1 MNGTVQDGQ
10 LLQELHKIAFS
21 GGGLFPP
28 IKSGNI
34 MANIGYEKLA
44 VAASA
49 VSLASV
55 PSMATRAY
63 IQCDTAA
70 VRFRYDGSAPTTAE
84 GTLIAENGSV
94 TLKGEDVLDAV
105 QFIRTTST
113 SASLKVAYGTAG
125 AGVESSVDA
134 I

>member
-1 MNGTVQDGQ
+1 
-10 LLQELHKIAFS
+10 
-21 GGGLFPP
+21 
-28 IKSGNI
+28 
-34 MANIGYEKLA
+34 MARLGYEKLA

-55 PSMATRAY
+55 PSESSEAH

-70 VRFRYDGSAPTTAE
+70 VRLRFDGTAPTTAE
-84 GTLIAENGSV
+84 GTLIAADGSI
-94 TLKGEDVLDAV
+94 TLKGEDVLASV

-113 SASLKVAYGTAG
+113 SASLKVAYGTPTS
-125 AGVESSVDA
+125 GVVSSMDA

>member
-1 MNGTVQDGQ
+1 
-10 LLQELHKIAFS
+10 
-21 GGGLFPP
+21 
-28 IKSGNI
+28 
-34 MANIGYEKLA
+34 MARLGSEKLA

-55 PSMATRAY
+55 PSESTVAH

-84 GTLIAENGSV
+84 GTLIAADGSI
-94 TLKGEDVLDAV
+94 TLIGEDVLNAV
-105 QFIRTTST
+105 QFIRTTGT
-113 SASLKVAYGTAG
+113 SASLKVAYGTQSS
-125 AGVESSVDA
+125 GVSGFQDA

>member
-1 MNGTVQDGQ
+1 
-10 LLQELHKIAFS
+10 
-21 GGGLFPP
+21 
-28 IKSGNI
+28 
-34 MANIGYEKLA
+34 MASNIGYEKLA

-49 VSLASV
+49 VGLASI

-70 VRFRYDGSAPTTAE
+70 VRFRYDGTDPTTSV
-84 GTLIAENGSV
+84 GTLIAVDGSI
-94 TLKGEDVLDAV
+94 TLKGEDVLDTV
-105 QFIRTTST
+105 KFISAG

-125 AGVESSVDA
+125 IGVESSMDA

>member
-1 MNGTVQDGQ
+1 
-10 LLQELHKIAFS
+10 
-21 GGGLFPP
+21 
-28 IKSGNI
+28 

-44 VAASA
+44 VADSA
-49 VSLASV
+49 VGLGEI

-70 VRFRYDGSAPTTAE
+70 VRFRYDGTAPTTAE
-84 GTLIAENGSV
+84 GTLIAADGSI
-94 TLKGEDVLDAV
+94 TLKGEDILSTVR
-105 QFIRTTST
+105 FIRTTST

-125 AGVESSVDA
+125 SGVESSMDA

>member
-1 MNGTVQDGQ
+1 
-10 LLQELHKIAFS
+10 
-21 GGGLFPP
+21 
-28 IKSGNI
+28 

-49 VSLASV
+49 VGHASV
-55 PSMATRAY
+55 PDMATEAY

-70 VRFRYDGSAPTTAE
+70 VRFRYDGTNPTTAE
-84 GTLIAENGSV
+84 GTLIAADGSI
-94 TLKGEDVLDAV
+94 TLIGEDILDSV
-105 QFIRTTST
+105 RFIRTTST

-125 AGVESSVDA
+125 MGVESSVDA

>member
-1 MNGTVQDGQ
+1 
-10 LLQELHKIAFS
+10 
-21 GGGLFPP
+21 
-28 IKSGNI
+28 

-44 VAASA
+44 VADS
-49 VSLASV
+49 SIGLASV

-70 VRFRYDGSAPTTAE
+70 VRFRYDGTAPTTAE
-84 GTLIAENGSV
+84 GTLIAADGSV
-94 TLKGEDVLDAV
+94 TLKGEDVLGSV
-105 QFIRTTST
+105 RFIRTTGT

-125 AGVESSVDA
+125 SGVESSVDA

>member
-1 MNGTVQDGQ
+1 
-10 LLQELHKIAFS
+10 
-21 GGGLFPP
+21 
-28 IKSGNI
+28 
-34 MANIGYEKLA
+34 MARLGYEKLA

-55 PSMATRAY
+55 PSEATEAH

-70 VRFRYDGSAPTTAE
+70 VRFRFDGTAPTTAE
-84 GTLIAENGSV
+84 GTLIAADGSI
-94 TLKGEDVLDAV
+94 TLKGSDVLANV

-113 SASLKVAYGTAG
+113 SASLKVAYGTSTS
-125 AGVESSVDA
+125 GVVSSMDA

>member
-1 MNGTVQDGQ
+1 
-10 LLQELHKIAFS
+10 
-21 GGGLFPP
+21 
-28 IKSGNI
+28 

-44 VAASA
+44 VADSA
-49 VSLASV
+49 VGLASI

-70 VRFRYDGSAPTTAE
+70 VRIRYDGTAPTTAE
-84 GTLIAENGSV
+84 GTLIAADGSV
-94 TLKGEDVLDAV
+94 TLKGEDVLDSV
-105 QFIRTTST
+105 RFIRTTGT

-125 AGVESSVDA
+125 MGVESSVDA

>member
-1 MNGTVQDGQ
+1 
-10 LLQELHKIAFS
+10 
-21 GGGLFPP
+21 
-28 IKSGNI
+28 